1 MDLVHLH
8 PMLVHFPI
16 ALALVAFLFNLA
28 SYFLNKEWLKTGS
41 VALTVLATLG
51 AIAAILSGVFFT
63 KPVAGLAAT
72 MKDVHMMYAFIST
85 FLLILAALAGLM
97 FVIKKEKQPKMM
109 YVYTLFLFLSA
120 IGISLTGM
128 EGGSIVYDVWLF

>member
-1 MDLVHLH
+1 MSLVHLH

-16 ALALVAFLFNLA
+16 ALALVAFLFNLV
-28 SYFLNKEWLKTGS
+28 SYLLKKEWLNTGS
-41 VALTVLATLG
+41 VVLTALATLG
-51 AIAAILSGVFFT
+51 AIASVLSGFLFT

-72 MKDVHMMYAFIST
+72 MKETHLMYAVASTILLLLASLAGYMWLSKKGAKSNWAYTYT
-85 FLLILAALAGLM
+85 FLLLLA
-97 FVIKKEKQPKMM
+97 
-109 YVYTLFLFLSA
+109 A

>member
-1 MDLVHLH
+1 MNLIHLH

-28 SYFLNKEWLKTGS
+28 SYLFKKEWLNISS
-41 VALTVLATLG
+41 VALTVLAALG
-51 AIAAILSGVFFT
+51 AVASILSGFFFT
-63 KPVAGLAAT
+63 KPVAGLAAI
-72 MKDVHMMYAFIST
+72 MKDTHVIYALVSTILLFIAAIVG
-85 FLLILAALAGLM
+85 FLYLS
-97 FVIKKEKQPKMM
+97 KKTNQTKWV
-109 YVYTLFLFLSA
+109 YLYTLLMLLAA

>member
-1 MDLVHLH
+1 MNLIHLH

-28 SYFLNKEWLKTGS
+28 SYFFKKEWLNISS
-41 VALTVLATLG
+41 VALTVLAALG
-51 AIAAILSGVFFT
+51 AVASILSGFFFT

-72 MKDVHMMYAFIST
+72 MKETHVMYALIST
-85 FLLILAALAGLM
+85 LLLLIAAIVGFLYLS
-97 FVIKKEKQPKMM
+97 KKTNQTRWV
-109 YVYTLFLFLSA
+109 YIYTLLMLFAA